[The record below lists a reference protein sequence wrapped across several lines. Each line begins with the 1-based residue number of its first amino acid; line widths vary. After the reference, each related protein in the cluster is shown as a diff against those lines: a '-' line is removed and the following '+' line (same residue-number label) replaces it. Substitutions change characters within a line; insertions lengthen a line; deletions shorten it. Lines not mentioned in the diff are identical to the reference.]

1 MKYRGL
7 FLADLHIGDMPKAQL
22 EHEIQTVL
30 YPYLEEHDLDFVIFG
45 GDYFGHRLFL
55 NDENSIFA
63 MQVIKEIDRRLK
75 PDAKIRM
82 IYGTKSHDEDQ
93 YESLS
98 VSDDRDYKVIYHVSE
113 EELFPDLHVLYL
125 PEELLFDADEYYQ
138 DIFQKKDA
146 YDLICGHGVIQEAM
160 KQAALAIE
168 EKKHVSRKV
177 PVFRSGILESLC
189 TGPVVFGHYHIHK
202 EIGNRVSYVGSFS
215 RWKFGEEEP
224 KGFLSLTYNTKKNR
238 PKRWDIEFIENGLAP
253 SFTTV
258 GFGYHDTV
266 FRSVEEMQKKMDHF
280 DHLVKT
286 DQFDHLRLEFNIPED
301 CENPEYYIEFL
312 KERFKDN
319 PDIKVNITNGYIEK
333 RTEEDKKAIADDYAK
348 YAPLFDPNRE
358 LEDQVSFYIDV
369 EYHKKISPQLA
380 SLYLYHS
387 LTDILHTEI
396 SDEDRKEE

>member
-113 EELFPDLHVLYL
+113 EELFPDLQVLYL
-125 PEELLFDADEYYQ
+125 PEELLFDADEYYH

-160 KQAALAIE
+160 KQAQI
-168 EKKHVSRKV
+168 
-177 PVFRSGILESLC
+177 
-189 TGPVVFGHYHIHK
+189 
-202 EIGNRVSYVGSFS
+202 
-215 RWKFGEEEP
+215 
-224 KGFLSLTYNTKKNR
+224 
-238 PKRWDIEFIENGLAP
+238 
-253 SFTTV
+253 
-258 GFGYHDTV
+258 
-266 FRSVEEMQKKMDHF
+266 
-280 DHLVKT
+280 
-286 DQFDHLRLEFNIPED
+286 
-301 CENPEYYIEFL
+301 
-312 KERFKDN
+312 
-319 PDIKVNITNGYIEK
+319 
-333 RTEEDKKAIADDYAK
+333 
-348 YAPLFDPNRE
+348 
-358 LEDQVSFYIDV
+358 
-369 EYHKKISPQLA
+369 
-380 SLYLYHS
+380 
-387 LTDILHTEI
+387 
-396 SDEDRKEE
+396 